1 MNRITK
7 LSDFVPGRI
16 MYHVCGVSRTETE
29 VSLDNVEKYII
40 LSKPYRSPTSDIL
53 MVDIIC
59 EYTSINGELKR
70 SYRTQICPGD
80 NAVFENAERKPHNLN
95 RLFGDVESALEFM
108 KELKADKFSS
118 PEDQEYAD
126 HWTPIRVL
134 EERMA
139 WGWGDIYDDGEFD
152 TAGW

>member
-16 MYHVCGVSRTETE
+16 MYHVYGVSRTETKVALEE
-29 VSLDNVEKYII
+29 VSKYII
-40 LSKPYRSPTSDIL
+40 TSKPYPSEHSGIL

-59 EYTSINGELKR
+59 EYTNGDGETR
-70 SYRTQICPGD
+70 SYRTNICPGD

-108 KELKADKFSS
+108 KELKEDKFSS
-118 PEDQEYAD
+118 PEDQEYANE
-126 HWTPIRVL
+126 WTPIRVL

-139 WGWGDIYDDGEFD
+139 WDIYDDGEFD

>member
-16 MYHVCGVSRTETE
+16 MYHVYGVSRTETTVALEE
-29 VSLDNVEKYII
+29 VSKYIVT
-40 LSKPYRSPTSDIL
+40 SKPYPSEHSGIL

-59 EYTSINGELKR
+59 EYTDGDGETR
-70 SYRTQICPGD
+70 SYRTSICPGD
-80 NAVFENAERKPHNLN
+80 NAVFEDPKRKPHNLN

-108 KELKADKFSS
+108 MELRADKFSS

-126 HWTPIRVL
+126 AWPRLRVL

-139 WGWGDIYDDGEFD
+139 WGIYDDGEFD

>member
-16 MYHVCGVSRTETE
+16 MYHVYGVSRTETE

-59 EYTSINGELKR
+59 EYQLEGETKR

-108 KELKADKFSS
+108 AELKADKFSS
-118 PEDQEYAD
+118 TEDQEYAD
-126 HWTPIRVL
+126 AWPRLRVL

-139 WGWGDIYDDGEFD
+139 WDIYDDGEFD

>member
-1 MNRITK
+1 M
-7 LSDFVPGRI
+7 PGWE
-16 MYHVCGVSRTETE
+16 VCRVSAA
-29 VSLDNVEKYII
+29 
-40 LSKPYRSPTSDIL
+40 SDIL

-59 EYTSINGELKR
+59 EYTSVDNGLKR

-80 NAVFENAERKPHNLN
+80 NAVFEDPERKPHNLN

-108 KELKADKFSS
+108 AELKANKFSS

-126 HWTPIRVL
+126 YWTPVRVL

-139 WGWGDIYDDGEFD
+139 WDIYDDGEFD

>member
-16 MYHVCGVSRTETE
+16 MYHVYGISRTETE
-29 VSLDNVEKYII
+29 VSLTNVSKYIV
-40 LSKPYRSPTSDIL
+40 LRKPYRSGMSDIL
-53 MVDIIC
+53 MVDVIC
-59 EYTSINGELKR
+59 EFTSIDGTKH
-70 SYRTQICPGD
+70 SYRTDICPSD
-80 NAVFENAERKPHNLN
+80 SAVFENAERKPHNLN

-108 KELKADKFSS
+108 MELKADKFSS

-126 HWTPIRVL
+126 KWTPIRVL

-139 WGWGDIYDDGEFD
+139 WDIYDDGEFD

>member
-16 MYHVCGVSRTETE
+16 MYHVYGVSRTETT
-29 VSLDNVEKYII
+29 VSLDEVSKYIVT
-40 LSKPYRSPTSDIL
+40 SKPYPSEHSGIL

-59 EYTSINGELKR
+59 EYTDGDGKTR
-70 SYRTQICPGD
+70 SYRTSICPGD
-80 NAVFENAERKPHNLN
+80 NAVFEDPERKPHNLN

-108 KELKADKFSS
+108 MELKADKFSS

-126 HWTPIRVL
+126 KWTPIRVL

-139 WGWGDIYDDGEFD
+139 WDIYDDGEFD
-152 TAGW
+152 TAGWW

>member
-16 MYHVCGVSRTETE
+16 MYHVYGVSRTETKVALEE
-29 VSLDNVEKYII
+29 VSKYII
-40 LSKPYRSPTSDIL
+40 TSKPYPSEHSGIL

-59 EYTSINGELKR
+59 EYTNGDGETR
-70 SYRTQICPGD
+70 SYRTNICPGD

-95 RLFGDVESALEFM
+95 RLFGDIESALEFM

-118 PEDQEYAD
+118 PEDQEYANE
-126 HWTPIRVL
+126 WTPIRVL

-139 WGWGDIYDDGEFD
+139 WDIYDDGEFD